1 LFYQKTHPPNRIS
14 EMAAND
20 TLDDIKSKGILWG
33 FGVLSLVIAVILLI
47 LGAWWGSEPGQ
58 FNIQDEARKRVEES
72 KLETGHHGQEAT
84 HEPVANTPEE
94 EIEVSEMPIG
104 YTYTNTLAHIA
115 EVLLHKS
122 GGYITN
128 DVAPPGV
135 FLDNISNWEYGA
147 LVMLRDATTALRN
160 HFARDQSQSA
170 EDPDLAIAEPYFYYE
185 HNSWALPSTEAEYQK
200 GIDALHKYMSR
211 LQKYGGPIK
220 KAQFYSRADNLW
232 QYTEVVIK
240 RLGGLSTRLTA
251 NSAGGNYGPG
261 LTVIEKQAADEKGT
275 PVTKVSWLEIDDIF
289 YEARGASWAL
299 LHILRAI
306 KHDFA
311 DILLDK
317 RAMRT
322 VDIMIKAMEN
332 ALTPILSPMILDGS
346 GYGLFANYSLTMANY
361 ISRANAAALDLRDI
375 MNRG

>member
-1 LFYQKTHPPNRIS
+1 
-14 EMAAND
+14 MAANE
-20 TLDDIKSKGILWG
+20 TLNDLKSKGILWG
-33 FGVLSLVIAVILLI
+33 FSVSALIVVVILI
-47 LGAWWGSEPGQ
+47 FLGAWWGSEPKQ
-58 FNIQDEARKRVEES
+58 FNIMDEAVKRAEE
-72 KLETGHHGQEAT
+72 T
-84 HEPVANTPEE
+84 HTTDNMPV
-94 EIEVSEMPIG
+94 G
-104 YTYTNTLAHIA
+104 YVYTNTLAHIA

-170 EDPDLAIAEPYFYYE
+170 EDFDLAVAEPYFYYE
-185 HNSWALPSTEAEYQK
+185 NNSWALPSTEAEYEK
-200 GIDALHKYMSR
+200 GVEFLHKYMTR
-211 LQKYGGPIK
+211 LQKYGGRVK

-240 RLGGLSTRLTA
+240 RLGGLSTRLSA
-251 NSAGGNYGPG
+251 NDSSNYGPG
-261 LTVIEKQAADEKGT
+261 LTKLEQQAAEEKGT
-275 PVTKVSWLEIDDIF
+275 PITEVTWLEIDDVF

-299 LHILRAI
+299 LHILRAV
-306 KHDFA
+306 KHDFE

-322 VDIMIKAMEN
+322 VDIMIKALEN
-332 ALTPILSPMILDGS
+332 ALTPILSPMILNGS
-346 GYGLFANYSLTMANY
+346 GYGIFANYSLSMANY
-361 ISRANAAALDLRDI
+361 IARANAAALDLRDI

>member
-1 LFYQKTHPPNRIS
+1 
-14 EMAAND
+14 MASNETVQD
-20 TLDDIKSKGILWG
+20 LKSKGILWG
-33 FGVLSLVIAVILLI
+33 FSVFSLIVVVILII

-58 FNIQDEARKRVEES
+58 FNIQDEAVKRAEE
-72 KLETGHHGQEAT
+72 T
-84 HEPVANTPEE
+84 HSTDNMPV
-94 EIEVSEMPIG
+94 G
-104 YTYTNTLAHIA
+104 YVYTNTLAHIA
-115 EVLLHKS
+115 ETLLHKS

-128 DVAPPGV
+128 DVAPPGL

-147 LVMLRDATTALRN
+147 LVMLRDATSALRN

-185 HNSWALPSTEAEYQK
+185 NDSWALPSTEAEYQK
-200 GIDALHKYMSR
+200 GIDSLHKYMSR
-211 LQKYGGPIK
+211 MQTYGGNVK
-220 KAQFYSRADNLW
+220 QAQFYSRADNLW

-251 NSAGGNYGPG
+251 NTSTANLGPG
-261 LTVIEKQAADEKGT
+261 LSDLEREAAEQQGT
-275 PVTKVSWLEIDDIF
+275 PITKVTWLEIDDVF

-306 KHDFA
+306 KHDFK

-332 ALTPILSPMILDGS
+332 ALQPIMSPMILNGG
-346 GYGLFANYSLTMANY
+346 GYSLFANYSLTMANY
-361 ISRANAAALDLRDI
+361 IARANAAALDLRDI

>member
-1 LFYQKTHPPNRIS
+1 
-14 EMAAND
+14 MAANE
-20 TLDDIKSKGILWG
+20 TMQDIKSKGILWG
-33 FGVLSLVIAVILLI
+33 FGVLGIIVLVVLII

-58 FNIQDEARKRVEES
+58 FNIIDEAEKRA
-72 KLETGHHGQEAT
+72 KETHDTE
-84 HEPVANTPEE
+84 NK
-94 EIEVSEMPIG
+94 PIG
-104 YTYTNTLAHIA
+104 YVYTNTLAHIA
-115 EVLLHKS
+115 EVLLHKP

-128 DVAPPGV
+128 DVGPPGV
-135 FLDNISNWEYGA
+135 LLDNVPNWEFGA
-147 LVMLRDATTALRN
+147 LVMLRDATSALRN

-170 EDPDLAIAEPYFYYE
+170 EDPDLAVAEPYFYFE
-185 HNSWALPSTEAEYQK
+185 NDSWALPSTEAEYQK
-200 GIDALHKYMSR
+200 GVEALHKYMER
-211 LQKYGGPIK
+211 LQHYGGNIK
-220 KAQFYSRADNLW
+220 QAQFYSRADNLW

-251 NSAGGNYGPG
+251 NSSGSNYGPG
-261 LTVIEKQAADEKGT
+261 LTDLEIEQADKQGT
-275 PVTKVSWLEIDDIF
+275 PIAKVTWLEIDDVF

-306 KHDFA
+306 KHDFK

-322 VDIMIKAMEN
+322 VDIMIKSLEN
-332 ALTPILSPMILDGS
+332 SLEPIFSPMILNGD

-361 ISRANAAALDLRDI
+361 IARANAAALDLRDI

>member
-1 LFYQKTHPPNRIS
+1 
-14 EMAAND
+14 MAANE
-20 TLDDIKSKGILWG
+20 TVQDIKSRGILWG
-33 FGVLSLVIAVILLI
+33 FGVFGIIVLTVLII

-58 FNIQDEARKRVEES
+58 FNIVDEAEKRAKE
-72 KLETGHHGQEAT
+72 T
-84 HEPVANTPEE
+84 HETENL
-94 EIEVSEMPIG
+94 PIG
-104 YTYTNTLAHIA
+104 YVYTNTLAHIA
-115 EVLLHKS
+115 EVLLHKP

-128 DVAPPGV
+128 DVGPPGV
-135 FLDNISNWEYGA
+135 FLDNVPNWEFGA
-147 LVMLRDATTALRN
+147 LVMLRDATSALRN

-170 EDPDLAIAEPYFYYE
+170 EDPDLAVAEPYFYFE
-185 HNSWALPSTEAEYQK
+185 NDSWALPSTEAEYQK
-200 GIDALHKYMSR
+200 GVEALHKYMER
-211 LQKYGGPIK
+211 LQHFGGNIK

-251 NSAGGNYGPG
+251 NSSGSNYGPG
-261 LTVIEKQAADEKGT
+261 LTQLEREEADKQGT
-275 PVTKVSWLEIDDIF
+275 PVAKVTWLEIDDVF

-306 KHDFA
+306 KHDFK

-322 VDIMIKAMEN
+322 VEIMIKSLEN
-332 ALTPILSPMILDGS
+332 SLEPIFSPMILNGD

-361 ISRANAAALDLRDI
+361 IARANAAALDLRDI